1 MYWQHSVSADWMKAR
16 RSVLTASEIAS
27 CVSQL
32 KRRTKAQQAGEVIFP
47 AFASLWLE
55 KQSNSEPDLSSFK
68 AAARGHVAEP
78 YAVSDF
84 NRATEL
90 HMFHWDDVIIK
101 ANNIGW
107 SPDATNVS
115 QDYPGA
121 ELLSV
126 TEKSG
131 TRLISPDGRFSIMGP
146 TEMLEVK
153 SYEPKAHM
161 KRMLTDKMKL
171 DERWQVAVAMWV
183 VPSLQRGYLEFYSL
197 ETEYTFAHKY
207 EREELEEELRLI
219 TEVDWMWTKN
229 VELINEQFDINEL
242 DCLPW
247 IQRTWSEKQINDDHL
262 ATLQTADLLK
272 V

>member
-1 MYWQHSVSADWMKAR
+1 MYWHHSVSPEWMQSR

-32 KRRTKAQQAGEVIFP
+32 KRMTKAQEAGDQVFP

-55 KQSNSEPDLSSFK
+55 KQANTDPELDSFK
-68 AAARGHVAEP
+68 AAARGHITEP

-84 NRATEL
+84 NRNFEMN
-90 HMFHWDDVIIK
+90 MFHWDDIVIK

-115 QDYPGA
+115 QDYPGS

-146 TEMLEVK
+146 SQMLEVK

-183 VPSLQRGYLEFYSL
+183 VPSIVEGYIEFYSL
-197 ETEYTFAHKY
+197 ETDYSFVHKY
-207 EREELEEELRLI
+207 DRKELEEELKLI
-219 TEVDWMWTKN
+219 TKVDELWSKN
-229 VELINEQFDINEL
+229 IKLIEEQFDLNDPSNNQWL
-242 DCLPW
+242 TRFW
-247 IQRTWSEKQINDDHL
+247 TEKQINDEHL
-262 ATLQTADLLK
+262 ATLQTTELLR